1 MANNLKIEK
10 VKNKKE
16 LRLRRLLQLY
26 QHDWSEITGEGH
38 ISNKGLYTHINLNKF
53 WKYPKSQA
61 FIIKVSGE
69 IAGFVMIKKHSY
81 LINEKPSMVIDEFF
95 VLRNFRKQNE
105 KPSMVIDEFFVLRN
119 FRKQKIGTEA
129 AMRIF
134 NLFPG
139 RWQVAEMHV
148 NKRAQKF
155 WNKIISIYTGNN
167 YKETIENSKLWRG
180 PVQIFNS

>member
-95 VLRNFRKQNE
+95 VLRNFRKQ
-105 KPSMVIDEFFVLRN
+105 
-119 FRKQKIGTEA
+119 KIGTEA

-180 PVQIFNS
+180 PVQIFN

>member
-95 VLRNFRKQNE
+95 VLRNFRKQ
-105 KPSMVIDEFFVLRN
+105 
-119 FRKQKIGTEA
+119 KIGTEA

>member
-69 IAGFVMIKKHSY
+69 ITGFVMIKKHSY
-81 LINEKPSMVIDEFF
+81 LI
-95 VLRNFRKQNE
+95 NE